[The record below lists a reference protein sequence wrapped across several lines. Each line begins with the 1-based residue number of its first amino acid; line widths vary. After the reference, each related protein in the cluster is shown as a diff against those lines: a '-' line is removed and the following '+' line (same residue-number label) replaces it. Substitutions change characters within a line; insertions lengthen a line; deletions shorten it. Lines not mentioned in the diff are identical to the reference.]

1 MRLQRRKEKDEK
13 ERVTRI
19 EYELRIELEHR
30 KKNEAEGLID
40 ALERE
45 EKEIIDRLKIAQDLQ
60 LKVYDIFQNSSFI
73 NCTP

>member
-1 MRLQRRKEKDEK
+1 M
-13 ERVTRI
+13 TRI
-19 EYELRIELEHR
+19 EYELRIEFEHR

>member
-1 MRLQRRKEKDEK
+1 M
-13 ERVTRI
+13 TRI

-60 LKVYDIFQNSSFI
+60 LKVSNIFQNSSFI